1 MFFKEVLE
9 ERLRRELEREF
20 RTGEKMGRYPDT
32 GAKSEWFEDFFGN
45 LLILYLLMK
54 VSDSS

>member
-1 MFFKEVLE
+1 
-9 ERLRRELEREF
+9 LRREREF
-20 RTGEKMGRYPDT
+20 RTGEKTGRYPEA